1 MFVTSDLDGLMVI
14 NYHLDGLKV
23 INYHVGG
30 LMVVSLYHLD
40 ELMVNIYIIIIGIF
54 ILLSRESDEALCE
67 LAWELPAICLPH

>member
-1 MFVTSDLDGLMVI
+1 
-14 NYHLDGLKV
+14 
-23 INYHVGG
+23 
-30 LMVVSLYHLD
+30 MVVSLYHLD